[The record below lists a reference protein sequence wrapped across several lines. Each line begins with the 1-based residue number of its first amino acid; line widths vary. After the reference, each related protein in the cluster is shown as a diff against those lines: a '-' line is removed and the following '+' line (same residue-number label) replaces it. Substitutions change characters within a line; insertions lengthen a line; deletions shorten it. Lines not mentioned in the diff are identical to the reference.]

1 MKEIWD
7 IINKMKK
14 KSYLIFLFT
23 IILLS
28 CSDSNN
34 SIMNQVDVKT
44 PAVFN
49 LPDLDGK
56 YINATDLKGSYVL
69 VNFWATWCKPCV
81 RELPSLNNLHK
92 IFEDSN
98 NFKLVAINVGQSKKV
113 INEFINNKSPIDFMV
128 LVDEQIELT
137 DWEVSAIPTTYLV
150 DDKGTIIYK
159 VEGEREWDSEEFT
172 SFIKSFIK

>member
-1 MKEIWD
+1 MKA
-7 IINKMKK
+7 KL
-14 KSYLIFLFT
+14 YLIFLFT
-23 IILLS
+23 SILLS
-28 CSDSNN
+28 CSDNKN
-34 SIMNQVDVKT
+34 TVMNKVDLRT

-56 YINATDLKGSYVL
+56 YVSINDLKGSYVL

-92 IFEDSN
+92 SFKNSN
-98 NFKLVAINVGQSKKV
+98 NFKLVAINIGQSKKV
-113 INEFINNKSPIDFMV
+113 VSEFINNQSRIDFMV
-128 LVDEQIELT
+128 LLYEKIELT
-137 DWEVSAIPTTYLV
+137 DWEVSAIPTTYLI

-172 SFIKSFIK
+172 TFIKSFIK